1 MASVLAATPA
11 SAQVS
16 SEEKPEAVAKTSPS
30 PSRIAE
36 SEAKSVAQ
44 EKEANTK
51 ENANP
56 GKEKEGKG
64 IVRQKEIESITGSVT
79 EEVADAD
86 ASFTVGATNNTVADT
101 TGHVNAG
108 SNRSAGN
115 LTRLRSASRGREV
128 WISRRSGLRTAAKP
142 DAASWLV
149 VLVAAGS
156 YLPVPFAVCAK

>member
-1 MASVLAATPA
+1 MASVLAGTPA

-16 SEEKPEAVAKTSPS
+16 SEEKPEAVAKPSPS
-30 PSRIAE
+30 PS
-36 SEAKSVAQ
+36 KSPSPKPKASPKK
-44 EKEANTK
+44 KEANTK

-86 ASFTVGATNNTVADT
+86 ASFTFGATNNTVAAT
-101 TGHVNAG
+101 TGHVDAG

-128 WISRRSGLRTAAKP
+128 WISR
-142 DAASWLV
+142 
-149 VLVAAGS
+149 
-156 YLPVPFAVCAK
+156 